1 MCLPASAINFPLK
14 HMTCHAHRERKRE
27 RERGKRERKGRERE
41 TERETFF
48 ARSPLSSLFKP
59 GDITRLFNNLG
70 DITRI

>member
-1 MCLPASAINFPLK
+1 MR
-14 HMTCHAHRERKRE
+14 TERE
-27 RERGKRERKGRERE
+27 RERGREERERGKEERE
-41 TERETFF
+41 TERETF

>member
-1 MCLPASAINFPLK
+1 
-14 HMTCHAHRERKRE
+14 MTCHAHRERKRE

>member
-1 MCLPASAINFPLK
+1 MR
-14 HMTCHAHRERKRE
+14 TERERERGREE
-27 RERGKRERKGRERE
+27 RERGKRERKGREGDR
-41 TERETFF
+41 ERETFF

>member
-1 MCLPASAINFPLK
+1 MSCAQREK
-14 HMTCHAHRERKRE
+14 EREGERKEREE
-27 RERGKRERKGRERE
+27 RERGKG
-41 TERETFF
+41 ERETFF

>member
-1 MCLPASAINFPLK
+1 MSCAQREK
-14 HMTCHAHRERKRE
+14 EREGERKEREE
-27 RERGKRERKGRERE
+27 RERGKGERE
-41 TERETFF
+41 AERETFF

>member
-1 MCLPASAINFPLK
+1 MSCAQREK
-14 HMTCHAHRERKRE
+14 EREGERKEREE
-27 RERGKRERKGRERE
+27 RERGKGERE

>member
-1 MCLPASAINFPLK
+1 MSCAQREK
-14 HMTCHAHRERKRE
+14 EREGERKEREE
-27 RERGKRERKGRERE
+27 RERGRQ
-41 TERETFF
+41 RETFF

>member
-1 MCLPASAINFPLK
+1 MSCAQREK
-14 HMTCHAHRERKRE
+14 EREGERKEREE
-27 RERGKRERKGRERE
+27 RERGKGERE

-59 GDITRLFNNLG
+59 GDMTRLFNNLG

>member
-1 MCLPASAINFPLK
+1 MSCAQREK
-14 HMTCHAHRERKRE
+14 EREGERK
-27 RERGKRERKGRERE
+27 ERGKGERE

>member
-1 MCLPASAINFPLK
+1 MSCAEREK
-14 HMTCHAHRERKRE
+14 EREGERKEREE
-27 RERGKRERKGRERE
+27 RERGKGERE